1 MCASTSNNASCRP
14 RKLGTAATCR
24 HGTHP
29 NLETRS
35 RETSTRFALC
45 TTNKFARW
53 SIFEKFPW
61 KQIFPDEELLEP
73 TLTESAHPRPLT
85 RAPRLASPMAHMS
98 PHPTNIR
105 RPGTRAW
112 EVGLCCPSG
121 MDCGLCASATF
132 CPCFVIGAN
141 AKMLKTGYITG
152 PCCDDGGFGTNP
164 CVYSGS
170 LACLQGV
177 AQTFISSALGTSATW
192 FQLLPFYSC
201 HWRKAV
207 REKLD
212 IDGHPCT
219 DFACHYF
226 CMPCSLCQEHVSL
239 KREIFHAQMMAQQSG
254 GQPAYVGYGH
264 GGQVAL
270 QPQPAYYGQQGPVA
284 TGYPVAQGNP
294 YSNPGGNPYANTQAY
309 PPPAHRM
316 S

>member
-1 MCASTSNNASCRP
+1 MCRPRARAGLCASTRNNASCRP

-29 NLETRS
+29 NLLETRS

-61 KQIFPDEELLEP
+61 NQIFPDEELLEP

-212 IDGHPCT
+212 IEGHPGT
-219 DFACHYF
+219 DFASHYF
-226 CMPCSLCQEHVSL
+226 CMPKGDLMEDQL
-239 KREIFHAQMMAQQSG
+239 KKLGASIINAMQYAAEQTRSEATWEPGARRLPSYRTKMDRAR
-254 GQPAYVGYGH
+254 P
-264 GGQVAL
+264 
-270 QPQPAYYGQQGPVA
+270 PV
-284 TGYPVAQGNP
+284 TH
-294 YSNPGGNPYANTQAY
+294 SC
-309 PPPAHRM
+309 PPRR
-316 S
+316 

>member
-1 MCASTSNNASCRP
+1 MGGGTVLS
-14 RKLGTAATCR
+14 LGHGLRFVRLRDFLSVLR
-24 HGTHP
+24 H
-29 NLETRS
+29 
-35 RETSTRFALC
+35 
-45 TTNKFARW
+45 
-53 SIFEKFPW
+53 
-61 KQIFPDEELLEP
+61 
-73 TLTESAHPRPLT
+73 
-85 RAPRLASPMAHMS
+85 
-98 PHPTNIR
+98 R
-105 RPGTRAW
+105 RQRQD
-112 EVGLCCPSG
+112 V
-121 MDCGLCASATF
+121 
-132 CPCFVIGAN
+132 
-141 AKMLKTGYITG
+141 KTGYITG

-264 GGQVAL
+264 GGRVAL
-270 QPQPAYYGQQGPVA
+270 QPQPAYYGQQG
-284 TGYPVAQGNP
+284 TGCHGVPRRA
-294 YSNPGGNPYANTQAY
+294 
-309 PPPAHRM
+309 R
-316 S
+316 